1 MATAPETS
9 SKTLDNRIHDDVCR
23 QFMWQTDIESQEIN
37 VEVNNSVVLLTGH
50 VEACLDRLE
59 AEKAAKAVYGVTSVI
74 NNIEVDPKH
83 PRTDCE
89 IADDVV
95 ASLRLVACVLEELPT
110 VFVKEGVAVLKGK
123 VRWKF
128 QRASAE
134 NAADAVIGVR
144 QVVNLIEVV
153 PFGRPTKGKRANRQ
167 RVDAKPSSE
176 NHNDSQSAT
185 TYPHDIHRT
194 INLDLHDYIP

>member
-1 MATAPETS
+1 MATAPKTS

-37 VEVNNSVVLLTGH
+37 VEVDNSVVLLSGH
-50 VEACLDRLE
+50 VETCLDRLE
-59 AEKAAKAVYGVTSVI
+59 AEKAAKAVYGITSVI

-89 IADDVV
+89 IADDIV
-95 ASLRLVACVLEELPT
+95 ASLRMVASVLEELPT
-110 VFVKEGVAVLKGK
+110 VSVEEGVAVLKGQ

-134 NAADAVIGVR
+134 KAADAVIGVR
-144 QVVNLIEVV
+144 RVVNLIEVV
-153 PFGRPTKGKRANRQ
+153 PFGRRTEDKQANRKRA
-167 RVDAKPSSE
+167 DAKPSSE
-176 NHNDSQSAT
+176 DHTDSESAT
-185 TYPHDIHRT
+185 GSRPLFVVPSLIRRA
-194 INLDLHDYIP
+194 